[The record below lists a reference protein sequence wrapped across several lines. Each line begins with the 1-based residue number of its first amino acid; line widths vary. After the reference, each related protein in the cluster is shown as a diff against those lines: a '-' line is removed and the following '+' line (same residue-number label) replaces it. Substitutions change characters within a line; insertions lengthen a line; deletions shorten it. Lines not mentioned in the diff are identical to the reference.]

1 MGNLNSRAELRPR
14 GGNVQAIQAVQKVL
28 SLAKIIAVT
37 MLQQRI

>member
-28 SLAKIIAVT
+28 SLAKIIAV